1 MNMKIKICGLTREVD
16 IEYVNEYNP
25 DYIGFIFYKL
35 SRRLITKEKAKV
47 LKTSLSRSIKAVGV
61 FVNEDINV
69 IRDIW
74 EADIIDLIQLHG
86 DETEEYIIRLKEI
99 TKAPIIKAIR
109 VRDKEQIKISS
120 KTCADFLLFDS
131 YNKNMY
137 GGTGE
142 KFNWEIIDEIN
153 KSFFL
158 AGGIGLEDIKQA
170 KALGAYAIDVSSS
183 VETDGVKDRDKIKDI
198 INGVRKY

>member
-1 MNMKIKICGLTREVD
+1 MKIKICGLTREVD

-47 LKTSLSRSIKAVGV
+47 LKTCLSRSIKAVGV

-153 KSFFL
+153 KPFFL

>member
-1 MNMKIKICGLTREVD
+1 MKIKICGLTREVD

>member
-1 MNMKIKICGLTREVD
+1 MKIKICGLTREVD

-153 KSFFL
+153 KPFFL

-170 KALGAYAIDVSSS
+170 KALGAYDIDVSSS

>member
-1 MNMKIKICGLTREVD
+1 MKIKICGLTREVD

-153 KSFFL
+153 KPFFL

>member
-1 MNMKIKICGLTREVD
+1 MKIKICGLTREVD

-47 LKTSLSRSIKAVGV
+47 LKTSLARSIKAVGV

-69 IRDIW
+69 IGDIW

-153 KSFFL
+153 KPFFL